1 MPLRASKTAPSM
13 TTLFVVLL
21 LASTGGAAAYSP
33 EHAGGGEAGEAVIRV
48 SGVGLSIAASGVE
61 VLPLLLLMLLLFQLL
76 TLLLQSTFSIV
87 IRDGGGEAAV
97 LQALGV
103 SVEPPPL
110 RSHLQLVAFDPED
123 NGGAEVSPH
132 LDAEDAFVF
141 KGVTVVC
148 HCGVLGPV

>member
-1 MPLRASKTAPSM
+1 M
-13 TTLFVVLL
+13 TTLLVVLL
-21 LASTGGAAAYSP
+21 LAGMGGVAAYSP
-33 EHAGGGEAGEAVIRV
+33 EHAGGSEAGEVVIRV

-61 VLPLLLLMLLLFQLL
+61 VLLLLPPPPLLSQLL

-110 RSHLQLVAFDPED
+110 RSHMQLAAFHSEGDD
-123 NGGAEVSPH
+123 DAEGSSH

-148 HCGVLGPV
+148 HRGVLCRV